1 MHMEFLYFPEDKSEY
16 IPSLIMLSLFII
28 GAIVTVYIFYKKSKK
43 DVEQTHKEY
52 PKHIE
57 NQPDDE
63 K

>member
-1 MHMEFLYFPEDKSEY
+1 
-16 IPSLIMLSLFII
+16 MLSLFII

-43 DVEQTHKEY
+43 DVEQPHKEY